1 MYLKSLSLRGFKSFA
16 KPTTFR
22 FEPGITCVV
31 GPNGSGKSNVVDALS
46 WVMGEQGA
54 KNLRGGAMA
63 DVIFAGSTGRAGLGR
78 AFVELTIDNSDGLLP
93 IDYAEVTIS
102 RTLFRGGGSEY
113 AINGADARLLD
124 VQELLSD
131 TGMGKQMHVIVGQ
144 GRLDAVLRA
153 TPEERRAFIDE
164 AAGVL
169 KHRRRKERALR
180 KLENMDQ
187 NLVRVLDLTEEI
199 KRQLKP
205 LARQAKAAQ
214 VAEDVLSEIDETS
227 RRLAAEDLV
236 RARERHERD
245 TALAQQARAR
255 VEDSSS
261 QSHTHEL
268 RLRELEGKFDQ
279 VDQYVRGYTEL
290 THQFDSV
297 RERLASLVGIAME
310 RISSHTGRDI
320 VSEAQIDLARQN
332 VQAAQKESQE
342 LAEAEQAKAGEL
354 AQIRDQRKAIEEDE
368 RVARKNLRGAE
379 EALSSRQAES
389 SRLLQAV
396 ARAQSRH
403 EEAQAALERAE
414 NERSQAARDLASLPV
429 PHMLSEPEDAS
440 EVLSAHHARMV
451 QVEGEARKNLEEARE
466 EESTAQASLAMW
478 QGRRRALEPQKT
490 ELREPGDG
498 RWTPR
503 GQLVDRL
510 TVAVGWE
517 KAISALLGSFDE
529 AVIVGENDS
538 IQSGI
543 RWASESGFGLR
554 AVIPGNPNAPV
565 SGNAWEAVEVSDG
578 LTGAVA
584 ELLEGAWL
592 AEDEEQARELLRN
605 PDVHKVATRD
615 GVVLG
620 RRTIAGGSTDT
631 KAALEIRVEW
641 KNALA
646 EEEQCEK
653 ALKVAQQRVAVAK
666 NTLQQASAKTAEAM
680 TKLREFDARSAQVAK
695 ERAEEAARRAAAEA
709 REKRAVQEV
718 ERRALAVEESL
729 QEAKAASQAAEAMPE
744 VNAESFLKEPRE
756 VLDRTTQELRLM
768 RETEMKTEVAAREVQ
783 SKAQSAARA
792 LQAMADRVRMLED
805 DRRRGLE
812 EASVQEKRKLHLLDV
827 HKRADAGR
835 SEAAKHYAVALAL
848 REKYEGQ
855 AGELKEEI
863 ARVRSDLEQ
872 HRNSQS
878 HADETRRQ
886 AEVAL
891 AQSTMLMDE
900 AAKRAAELSEDIESL
915 IASYGPHIP
924 LIDKE
929 GNAVPYSRA
938 DVQERLEKARTR
950 LARLGVVNPL
960 AVEEHKA
967 LSERLEFLEEQV
979 ADLQKSKRDLLAIIR
994 DVDTQIR
1001 VAFEEAFAQTAEE
1014 FDKVFAGL
1022 FPGGKGRLSL
1032 TDPDDPLHTG
1042 VEIYARPAGKKV
1054 TRLSLLSGGER
1065 SLAALAYL
1073 IAIFKA
1079 RPSPFYVMDEVE
1091 AALDDI
1097 NLSRV
1102 LTAFSDLQKTSQ
1114 LILITHQK
1122 RTMEIADALYG
1133 VSMRDGV
1140 SQVISHRLSQEHY
1153 KS

>member
-63 DVIFAGSTGRAGLGR
+63 DVIFAGSSGRAGLGR

-205 LARQAKAAQ
+205 LARQAKAAR

-227 RRLAAEDLV
+227 RRLIAEDLV

-245 TALAQQARAR
+245 TALAQQARDR
-255 VEDSSS
+255 VEGSSS
-261 QSHTHEL
+261 ESHSLEL
-268 RLRELEGKFDQ
+268 RLRELEGKLEN
-279 VDQYVRGYTEL
+279 VDQYVRGYTEM

-310 RISSHTGRDI
+310 RISSHTGREV

-332 VQAAQKESQE
+332 VQGARKEAQDLAADAQAKTESLSRTREQRKNAE
-342 LAEAEQAKAGEL
+342 EAEQE
-354 AQIRDQRKAIEEDE
+354 
-368 RVARKNLRGAE
+368 ARKNLHYAE
-379 EALSSRQAES
+379 EALSRRQTES

-396 ARAQSRH
+396 ARTQSRY

-414 NERSQAARDLASLPV
+414 NERLQAAKDLASLPL
-429 PHMLSEPEDAS
+429 PAQPDESEDTS
-440 EVLSAHHARMV
+440 EVLSTHHTRMAL
-451 QVEGEARKNLEEARE
+451 EESEARKALEEARK
-466 EESTAQASLAMW
+466 EESTIQAALAKW
-478 QGRRRALEPQKT
+478 QGQRQALEPKKPEFK
-490 ELREPGDG
+490 ELDDG
-498 RWTPR
+498 RWAPQ

-517 KAISALLGSFDE
+517 KAISALLGTFDE

-538 IQSGI
+538 VASGL
-543 RWASESGFGLR
+543 RWASETGIGLR
-554 AVIPGNPNAPV
+554 AVVSGNADTPV
-565 SGNAWEAVEVSDG
+565 EGNAWEAVESTRGLDG
-578 LTGAVA
+578 AIA
-584 ELLEGAWL
+584 ELLDGAWL
-592 AEDEEQARELLRN
+592 AEDLDEAQALLQR
-605 PDVHKVATRD
+605 PGVRKVATRD
-615 GVVLG
+615 GIVLG
-620 RRTIAGGSTDT
+620 RRTIAGGSTDMQ
-631 KAALEIRVEW
+631 AALVVRAEW
-641 KNALA
+641 KNARA
-646 EEEQCEK
+646 EEERCEK
-653 ALKVAQQRVAVAK
+653 ALRLAQERVGRAK
-666 NTLQQASAKTAEAM
+666 NHLQQASASTAEAM
-680 TKLREFDARSAQVAK
+680 SKLREFDARSARLAK
-695 ERAEEAARRAAAEA
+695 ERAEEAARRAAAVA
-709 REKRAVQEV
+709 REERAAQEV
-718 ERRALAVEESL
+718 LRRTTAVEESA
-729 QEAKAASQAAEAMPE
+729 QAAREAAQAAEAMPE
-744 VNAESFLKEPRE
+744 VNAESFLKEPRQA
-756 VLDRTTQELRLM
+756 LDQATQRLRVV
-768 RETEMKTEVAAREVQ
+768 RETEMKAEVAAREARD
-783 SKAQSAARA
+783 KAQAAARA
-792 LQAMADRVRMLED
+792 LQVMTDRVRMLED

-812 EASVQEKRKLHLLDV
+812 EATAQERRKSHLLDV

-835 SEAAKHYAVALAL
+835 NEAAKHYATALAL
-848 REKYEGQ
+848 REKYEAQ
-855 AGELKEEI
+855 ASELKEEI
-863 ARVRSDLEQ
+863 VRVRTDLER
-872 HRNSQS
+872 HRSSQS
-878 HADETRRQ
+878 HADEIRRQ

-891 AQSTMLMDE
+891 AQSALMMDE
-900 AAKRAAELSEDIESL
+900 ATKRAEELSDDIEAL
-915 IASYGPHIP
+915 IASHGPHIP
-924 LIDKE
+924 VIDSE

-938 DVQERLEKARTR
+938 DIQERLEQARTR

-960 AVEEHKA
+960 ALEEHKA
-967 LSERLEFLEEQV
+967 LSERLQFLEDQV

-1001 VAFEEAFAQTAEE
+1001 VAFEEAFAQTADE
-1014 FDKVFAGL
+1014 FDTVFAGL

-1140 SQVISHRLSQEHY
+1140 SQVISHRLSQERY